1 MKPLF
6 YSHLRTQSKIAISC
20 FVLIILWSPVLSQIV
35 YNQADTT
42 EMPEVRL
49 EEIEITSMRESGR
62 ISRLPLSAGVLNL
75 EQIRGHGVKTLKN
88 ASRLVANVFMPD
100 YGSRLTSPV
109 YIRGIGSRIN
119 APSVGLYVDN
129 IPYFEKSVF
138 EFDLLNVDRIEVL
151 RGPQGTLYG
160 RNTMGGLINVY
171 SQSPFNRQGSG
182 VSLTGGN
189 PGYFNG
195 MLTHQQLLSPVLGV
209 TASAGIN
216 RHDGFFENEHLGQMA
231 DAFLSAGG
239 RVKLGWQITSSLM
252 AEFTTHVEHL
262 DQGGYPYAVHNSSS
276 GVTQPVSYNEPSSY
290 QRDMMSNGLLFSYV
304 TPRLQIQS
312 VSALQYFNDNQ
323 SIDQDFSVSDL
334 VFAVQ
339 KQTHAMFSQEF
350 TARSNH
356 QGNYQWVLGLFG
368 FRQQLDN
375 DLAIRFGED
384 AVTRGMVPGLLTR
397 NQLSDNMMQGA
408 ALFHQSALNDFLL
421 EGMTLTAGL
430 RLDYESAS
438 LEHSASMEADF
449 PTPPPSGFESDLSFY
464 EWLPRLALNYA
475 FSERQSLYGA
485 IVRGYKT
492 GGFNVVFDSDEDRS
506 FDPEYSWNFE
516 VGMKGRY
523 WKDRL
528 SVQSSLFYIDWKNQQ
543 IYQLLSSG
551 QGSML
556 KNAGVSVSKGAE
568 VELQALLMKNLHFS
582 GSYGYTHAT
591 FVENEPNPDTDLAGN
606 FIPYVPR
613 QTLFA
618 GLSYHHPVK
627 NGFLDAWRLQ
637 LGYQGVGR
645 HYWNDANTLH
655 QGSYGIVNTML
666 SLEAGDFRLDVF
678 ANNITA
684 TEYHSFS
691 FSALGNHYVQ
701 QGRPATFGM
710 NLHYTF

>member
-1 MKPLF
+1 MKHII
-6 YSHLRTQSKIAISC
+6 YSHLTIWPKVIVSLLTMIFLS
-20 FVLIILWSPVLSQIV
+20 SPLLAQIV
-35 YNQADTT
+35 YNESDTIRL
-42 EMPEVRL
+42 PEVRL
-49 EEIEITSMRESGR
+49 DEIEITSMRESGKLF
-62 ISRLPLSAGVLNL
+62 RLPLSAGVLNL
-75 EQIRGHGVKTLKN
+75 EQMREQNVKTLKN
-88 ASRLVANVFMPD
+88 ASRFVANVFMPD

-138 EFDLLNVDRIEVL
+138 EFDLLNADRIEVL

-171 SQSPFNRQGSG
+171 SQSPFSRQGSG
-182 VSLTGGN
+182 VSLSGGN

-195 MLTHQQLLSPVLGV
+195 MLTHQQLISPVLGIS
-209 TASAGIN
+209 ASAGIN
-216 RHDGFFENEHLGQMA
+216 RHDGFFKNEHLGQMA

-239 RVKLGWQITSSLM
+239 RVKLGWQINSSLM
-252 AEFTTHVEHL
+252 AEFTTHYEHL
-262 DQGGYPYAVHNSSS
+262 DQGGYPYAVHNNTS

-290 QRDMMSNGLLFSYV
+290 QRNMMSNGLLFSYV
-304 TPRLQIQS
+304 TPRIHVQS
-312 VSALQYFNDNQ
+312 VSAFQHFSDNQ
-323 SIDQDFSVSDL
+323 SIDQDFSVNDL
-334 VFAVQ
+334 VFAIQ
-339 KQTHAMFSQEF
+339 QQTHTMFSQEF

-356 QGNYQWVLGLFG
+356 EGNYQWVLGLFG
-368 FRQQLDN
+368 FHQQLDN

-384 AVTRGMVPGLLTR
+384 AVTFGMVPGMLTR
-397 NQLSDNMMQGA
+397 NQLSFNMMQGA
-408 ALFHQSALNDFLL
+408 ALFHQSALNNFLL
-421 EGMTLTAGL
+421 EGMTLTAGI

-449 PTPPPSGFESDLSFY
+449 PTPPPSGFESDLNFY

-492 GGFNVVFDSDEDRS
+492 GGFNVVFDTDEDRS

-523 WKDRL
+523 WNDRL

-556 KNAGVSVSKGAE
+556 KNAGVSVSKGLE
-568 VELQALLMKNLHFS
+568 FELQALLVKNLHFS

-591 FVENEPNPDTDLAGN
+591 FIENNPNPDTDLSGK

-613 QTLFA
+613 QTMFA
-618 GLSYHHPVK
+618 GLRYHYTVK
-627 NGFLDAWRLQ
+627 SGFLDAIRLHV
-637 LGYQGVGR
+637 GYQGVGR
-645 HYWNDANTLH
+645 HYWNDANTFY
-655 QGSYGIVNTML
+655 QGSYGIVNTMV
-666 SLEAGDFRLDVF
+666 SFVAGDFRLDLF

-691 FSALGNHYVQ
+691 FAALGNHYVQ

-710 NLHYTF
+710 NLHYSF